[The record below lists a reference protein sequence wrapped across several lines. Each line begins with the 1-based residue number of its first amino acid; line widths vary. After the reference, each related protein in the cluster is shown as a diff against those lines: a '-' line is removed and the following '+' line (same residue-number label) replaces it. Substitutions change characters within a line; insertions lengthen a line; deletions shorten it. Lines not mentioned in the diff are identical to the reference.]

1 MYSNMKTIIEQK
13 IKDKFKTKAAYARAT
28 NITRWQVNAKITAC
42 NNSIRWLRAFLL
54 PLGLK
59 VWITSDDGKIV
70 K

>member
-1 MYSNMKTIIEQK
+1 MKKIIEQK
-13 IKDKFKTKAAYARAT
+13 IKDKYKTKTAFAKDT
-28 NITRWQVNAKITAC
+28 NITKWQVNAKITAC
-42 NNSIRWLRAFLL
+42 NNYIRWLRAFLL